1 MTPRREAFLRLLA
14 WRPTRAPEIV
24 WWYLTGRRV
33 RARNRLRAA
42 IADAPFAYRLMI
54 RQHERQAALAGDP
67 LAWAGRPLF
76 SILAVEGDAVSTA
89 RATAAALRQDYDR
102 WELLVGPDAP
112 PCDDPRVRRIDG
124 PPGLAAAMSVACGA
138 YVVPLAPGDIL
149 ADAALSRIADAVR
162 ADPGTAVVYGDED
175 RFDAQGRR
183 VTPWFKPR
191 WNAEMILALD
201 FVSRACALRRDAA
214 RAALDDPAFRDDGT
228 AYGLVLAATRD
239 AAATVVHIPYVVT
252 HAAPRTIEDGQA
264 ARVRAVATR
273 VEEEGGSAEPGVFGT
288 VTVRWPMPDPA
299 PAVTILV
306 PTRDRVE
313 LVRACVDG
321 LLAQT
326 RYLNYTVVII
336 DNGSTDP
343 ATLNYFAEAARDPR
357 VRVLPCAMPYNFS
370 AINNDAVARTSGDYL
385 CFLNN
390 DTEVIDGDWLGELMR
405 YAVRPGIGAVGA
417 QLLYEDRSI
426 QHAGVVIGLGDAA
439 GHAHRG
445 LKTDDPGYYAQ
456 AYAAHYASAVT
467 AACLVV
473 ERAKFIAV
481 GGFDAEQLEIAYN
494 DVDLCLK
501 LNAAGWRT
509 IYAPQAKLLHLE
521 SRSRGADL
529 SSAHI
534 ERYRRELAV
543 LQARWGTATV
553 VDPLHHPLLDRG
565 SETYRPSL

>member
-14 WRPTRAPEIV
+14 WRPARAPEIV
-24 WWYLTGRRV
+24 WWYLAGRRV

-42 IADAPFAYRLMI
+42 IADAPFAYRLAI

-67 LAWAGRPLF
+67 AAWAARPLF
-76 SILAVEGDAVSTA
+76 SILAVEGDAVGAA
-89 RATAAALRQDYDR
+89 RAVATALRQDYDR
-102 WELLVGPDAP
+102 WELLVGRDAP
-112 PCDDPRVRRIDG
+112 PCDDPRVRHIDG
-124 PPGLAAAMSVACGA
+124 PSGLAAAIAAARGA
-138 YVVPLAPGDIL
+138 YVVPLALGDVL

-162 ADPGTAVVYGDED
+162 AHPDAAVVYGDED

-183 VTPWFKPR
+183 IAPWFKPR

-201 FVSRACALRRDAA
+201 FVSRACAIRRDAA
-214 RAALDDPAFRDDGT
+214 RVALDDPAFRADGT
-228 AYGLVLAATRD
+228 AYALVLAATRGD
-239 AAATVVHIPYVVT
+239 AATVVHIPYVVT
-252 HAAPRTIEDGQA
+252 HAAPRAIEDGHA
-264 ARVRAVATR
+264 ARVRAVAAR
-273 VEEEGGSAEPGVFGT
+273 IADEGGRAEPGVFGT
-288 VTVRWPMPDPA
+288 VTVRWPLPDPA

-313 LVRACVDG
+313 LVRVCVDG

-326 RYLNYTVVII
+326 RYPNYTVVII

-343 ATLNYFAEAARDPR
+343 ATLDYFAEAARDPR
-357 VRVLPCAMPYNFS
+357 VRVLPCAMPYNFA
-370 AINNDAVARTSGDYL
+370 AINNGAVARTGGEHL

-417 QLLYEDRSI
+417 QLLYEDLSI

-445 LKTDDPGYYAQ
+445 LAAGDPGYYAQ
-456 AYAAHYASAVT
+456 AHAAHYASAVT

-473 ERAKFIAV
+473 ERAKFLAV
-481 GGFDAEQLEIAYN
+481 GGFDAEHLQIAYN

-501 LNAAGWRT
+501 LHAAGWRT
-509 IYAPQAKLLHLE
+509 VYAPQARLLHLE

-529 SSAHI
+529 SPAHI

-543 LQARWGTATV
+543 LQARWGTARV

-565 SETYRPSL
+565 SETYRPAF